1 MTEKKKITYCQAI
14 FEAYDYLL
22 GNYPNFFVIGQGL
35 WSPWYVGNTMNGL
48 EKKYGKSRVIDS
60 PVAENAT
67 TGAALGAA
75 LTGKRPM
82 VVHPRMDF
90 MILAAD
96 AMVNQASKWQSMLG
110 GNKKIPL
117 TVRGIINRGGE
128 QGAQHSQALHAWYG
142 HIPGLR
148 VVMPYS
154 PSDARDLLISS
165 VLSNDPVLYIDDRW
179 CYDFSEEISEIS
191 ELKLYKQKPI
201 LLKQGVDATL
211 VGAGYTT
218 HLCMQAAKLLKKVNI
233 IVEVIDLR
241 IVNPLLTNLIIK
253 SVSKT
258 KKLIVVDGGWKN
270 YGLGA
275 ELIASVAETMGSE
288 KNYQFRRITIKDSPA
303 PTSSVLENYY
313 YPNEKDIVK
322 ITTQLMEKNC

>member
-22 GNYPNFFVIGQGL
+22 DNYPNFFVIGQGL

-48 EKKYGKSRVIDS
+48 EKKYGKNRVIDS

-96 AMVNQASKWQSMLG
+96 AMVNQASKWQSMMG
-110 GNKKIPL
+110 GNKEIPL

-179 CYDFSEEISEIS
+179 CYDFSEEVSEIS
-191 ELKLYKQKPI
+191 ELKLHKQKPV
-201 LLKQGVDATL
+201 LLKRGIDATL
-211 VGAGYTT
+211 VGVGYTT
-218 HLCMQAAKLLKKVNI
+218 HLCMQAAELLKKLNI
-233 IVEVIDLR
+233 IVDVIDLR
-241 IVNPLLTNLIIK
+241 VVNPLLTTLIIK

-288 KNYQFRRITIKDSPA
+288 ENYQFRRITIKDSPA

-313 YPNEKDIVK
+313 YPNESDIVK
-322 ITTQLMEKNC
+322 ITTQLMDKNC